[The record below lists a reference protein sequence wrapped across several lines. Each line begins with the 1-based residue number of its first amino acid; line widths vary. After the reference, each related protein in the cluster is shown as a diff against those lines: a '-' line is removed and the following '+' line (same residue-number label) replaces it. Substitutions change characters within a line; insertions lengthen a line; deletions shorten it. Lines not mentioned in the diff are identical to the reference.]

1 MTTEKRKELKI
12 VIDELIAKD
21 KHVIGFAKLTLDA
34 TLFNVKHTFNLEKWK
49 LFDKLDHNRSG
60 KWNDRSVPRQGEFP
74 MREFQFIGVVTL
86 IDPVREGVVEAV
98 ESLKKAN
105 MQVVLLTGD
114 DRN

>member
-1 MTTEKRKELKI
+1 
-12 VIDELIAKD
+12 
-21 KHVIGFAKLTLDA
+21 
-34 TLFNVKHTFNLEKWK
+34 
-49 LFDKLDHNRSG
+49 
-60 KWNDRSVPRQGEFP
+60 